1 MPQLRSIPH
10 FDTSNA
16 NTHSCLLDFGISQ
29 WNPILP
35 WWSLFY
41 SHLCCLNTYEI
52 PSLHYSGWW
61 FQPTL
66 KNDGVSSSIGMMT
79 FHSQLFM
86 ESHVIQSC
94 SSHHQIG
101 FFHAT
106 IKALPNSR
114 SLATWEG
121 LSGPSGPSR
130 HVRCRPPPEEQISEK
145 LTLTYP
151 AWETF
156 TVCDIENGPVEIVDL
171 PIKNGLCQNNY
182 WKWQFIV
189 DLPIENC
196 DFQ

>member
-94 SSHHQIG
+94 SSHHQPLKSYEIPIILLLESPSLLSAARQAPSSAEQVSRPQG
-101 FFHAT
+101 VGWVPISGMKSDLLGSNSVSMDWFKGNFT
-106 IKALPNSR
+106 GKPN
-114 SLATWEG
+114 
-121 LSGPSGPSR
+121 
-130 HVRCRPPPEEQISEK
+130 I
-145 LTLTYP
+145 
-151 AWETF
+151 
-156 TVCDIENGPVEIVDL
+156 
-171 PIKNGLCQNNY
+171 
-182 WKWQFIV
+182 
-189 DLPIENC
+189 
-196 DFQ
+196 